1 MLGGTVEWA
10 SKEPK
15 SNINIEYENFIKLVK
30 KKNSQI
36 DFFLLK
42 VNELTIKQEW
52 RDNIQK

>member
-10 SKEPK
+10 SKQPK